1 MGYKAPCMGC
11 ERRGCG
17 AYHDVCE
24 KYIEYRKLK
33 EKEYANRIENLK
45 AMEDI
50 RNAVERMKRRGKK

>member
-1 MGYKAPCMGC
+1 MGYRPPCMGC

-33 EKEYANRIENLK
+33 QKEYTNRIENLK
-45 AMEDI
+45 VSEDI
-50 RNAVERMKRRGKK
+50 RNAIERMKRRGKK